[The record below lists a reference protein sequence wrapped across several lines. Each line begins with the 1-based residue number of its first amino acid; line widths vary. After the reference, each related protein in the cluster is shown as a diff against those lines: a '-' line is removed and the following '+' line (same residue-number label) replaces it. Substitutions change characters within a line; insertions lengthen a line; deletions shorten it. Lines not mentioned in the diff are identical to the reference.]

1 MRGSIR
7 SPDTIADDSCSDAA
21 LMYMHDN
28 LCVSPKSN
36 IKHKGC
42 KHAQE
47 GQQGERGS
55 VCVCVCVCVFE
66 CLCACVHDIVEL
78 DMEGSK
84 TANPLLSL
92 GKEILA
98 CQTPIARGLFEHQQ
112 LFCKGADL

>member
-1 MRGSIR
+1 MRSSIR

-98 CQTPIARGLFEHQQ
+98 CQTPIARGLFEQQQ